1 MYMTQFQHVLCIV
14 LLEDLLLRYVI
25 TSWQSSLVA
34 LVPYSVNGQIQ
45 TVNAGSPTHIHHT
58 VASEP

>member
-25 TSWQSSLVA
+25 TSWQSSWLP
-34 LVPYSVNGQIQ
+34 LFLILSMGKSKP
-45 TVNAGSPTHIHHT
+45 
-58 VASEP
+58 